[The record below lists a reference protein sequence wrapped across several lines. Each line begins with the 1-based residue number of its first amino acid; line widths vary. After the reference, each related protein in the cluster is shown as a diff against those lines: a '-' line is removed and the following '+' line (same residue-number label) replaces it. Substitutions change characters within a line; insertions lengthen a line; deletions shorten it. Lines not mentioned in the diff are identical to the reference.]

1 MEIKDAR
8 SLSSSAQEA
17 LRRRAVHV
25 VTQGK
30 SQTEVAK
37 IFHVSRSAVAEWMR
51 LYRQGGDRA
60 LAARKRGRPK
70 QIRLK
75 PWQSAQTVR
84 TIKDRCPDQ
93 IKLPFALWT
102 RDAVAQL
109 INERFNVKI
118 SRWTAGRYL
127 KRWGF
132 TPQKPARRAFEQN
145 PELVQRWLDTE
156 YPDIRAAA
164 KQEGA
169 EIQWGDEMGV
179 RSDHQSGRTWGK
191 KGKTP
196 IVMSTGQRF
205 GCNMISTITNRGK
218 LRFMIFHQRFNAD
231 VFLTFLRRL
240 IRSVDH
246 KIYLIVDNLSVHKA
260 GKVKKWLERHKEQ
273 IQIFY
278 LPPYSPDLTPDEL
291 LNNDVKNN
299 ASGRQRPRTRDEM
312 TKNLRS
318 YLHSTQ
324 KYPLIVKNYF
334 KSEKVAYAAA

>member
-25 VTQGK
+25 VLQGK
-30 SQTEVAK
+30 SQTEVAR
-37 IFHVSRSAVAEWMR
+37 IFDVSRSAVAKWMS

-75 PWQSAQTVR
+75 PWQSAQTVW

-109 INERFNVKI
+109 INERFSVKI

-164 KQEGA
+164 KQDGA
-169 EIQWGDEMGV
+169 EIHWGDEMGV
-179 RSDHQSGRTWGK
+179 RSDHQSGRTWSK

-196 IVMSTGQRF
+196 VVMSTGQRF

-231 VFLTFLRRL
+231 VFVTFLRRL

-260 GKVKKWLERHKEQ
+260 GKFKKWLERHKEQ

-278 LPPYSPDLTPDEL
+278 LPPYSPDLNPDEF

-299 ASGRQRPRTRDEM
+299 ASGRRRPRTRDEM

-324 KYPLIVKNYF
+324 KCPHIVKNYF
-334 KSEKVAYAAA
+334 KSETVAYAAA